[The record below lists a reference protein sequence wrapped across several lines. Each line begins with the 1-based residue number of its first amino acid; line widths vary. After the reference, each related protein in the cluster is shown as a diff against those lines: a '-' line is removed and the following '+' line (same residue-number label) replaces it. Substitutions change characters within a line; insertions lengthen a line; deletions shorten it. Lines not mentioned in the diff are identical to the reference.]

1 MPVLYCR
8 DSLKPRRVDEHFAP
22 EAQEVRAF
30 GGAVGLIDHD
40 ALLQGDA
47 QQAVAQVPAGLGN
60 AWYRGWMHPSDRYA
74 ALAEALSR
82 RGTELLVTPEQYRTA
97 HELPGWYPMFV
108 DVTPASVWRPTKP
121 GEVLTADDLAAL
133 AEPLLPGSGI
143 VKDYVKSRKH
153 EWEQACFIPDLAD
166 AVELT
171 RVVQRFVELQE
182 EFLAGGVV
190 LRAFEAFSKL
200 ESVAAEVRVWWLD
213 GEPRLLTPHPDNPF
227 GRGLVPNLDH
237 IGPAVQRLGC
247 RFVTTDVAL
256 RSDGVWRVVEVGDGQ
271 VSDLH
276 QSSGRGEL
284 AALLVGLSPVAGRPS
299 PAHRHG
305 QVRRPRDLEPLA
317 ARKGG
322 GMAPETG
329 CPVIPGQEPRDNL
342 RPGSASG

>member
-1 MPVLYCR
+1 MPMPVLYCR
-8 DSLKPRRVDEHFAP
+8 DSLNPRRVDEHFAL
-22 EAQEVRAF
+22 EAREVRAC

-40 ALLQGDA
+40 ALLQDDA
-47 QQAVAQVPAGLGN
+47 QQAVAQVPAGLGS
-60 AWYRGWMHPSDRYA
+60 AWYRGWMIPSDRYA

-82 RGTELLVTPEQYRTA
+82 RGTKLLVTPEQYRTA
-97 HELPGWYPMFV
+97 HELPGWHATFV
-108 DVTPASVWRPTKP
+108 DITPASVWRPTKP
-121 GEVLTADDLAAL
+121 GEMLTADDLAAL

-182 EFLAGGVV
+182 EFLAGGIV
-190 LRAFEAFSKL
+190 LRAFEAFSRL

-213 GEPRLLTPHPDNPF
+213 GEPRLLTPHPDSPF
-227 GRGLVPNLDH
+227 GRGLVPDLDH
-237 IGPAVQRLGC
+237 IGPAVRRLGC

-276 QSSGRGEL
+276 QSSSRGEL
-284 AALLVGLSPVAGRPS
+284 AALLVGP
-299 PAHRHG
+299 
-305 QVRRPRDLEPLA
+305 
-317 ARKGG
+317 
-322 GMAPETG
+322 
-329 CPVIPGQEPRDNL
+329 
-342 RPGSASG
+342 

>member
-1 MPVLYCR
+1 MSVMPMPVLYCR
-8 DSLKPRRVDEHFAP
+8 DSLNPRRVDEHFAP
-22 EAQEVRAF
+22 EAREVRAC
-30 GGAVGLIDHD
+30 GGTVGLIDHD

-47 QQAVAQVPAGLGN
+47 QQAVAQVPAGLGS
-60 AWYRGWMHPSDRYA
+60 AWYRGWMIPSDRYA

-82 RGTELLVTPEQYRTA
+82 RGTELLVTPQQYRTA
-97 HELPGWYPMFV
+97 HELPGWYATFV
-108 DVTPASVWRPTKP
+108 DVSPASVWRPTKP
-121 GEVLTADDLAAL
+121 GEMLTADDLAAL

-182 EFLAGGVV
+182 EFLAGGIV
-190 LRAFEAFSKL
+190 LRAFEAFSRL

-213 GEPRLLTPHPDNPF
+213 GEPRLLTPHPDSPF
-227 GRGLVPNLDH
+227 GRGLVPDLDH
-237 IGPAVQRLGC
+237 IGTAVRRLGC

-276 QSSGRGEL
+276 ESISRGEM
-284 AALLVGLSPVAGRPS
+284 AALLVGP
-299 PAHRHG
+299 
-305 QVRRPRDLEPLA
+305 
-317 ARKGG
+317 
-322 GMAPETG
+322 
-329 CPVIPGQEPRDNL
+329 
-342 RPGSASG
+342 